1 MRSAESLLRI
11 ALVAAL
17 CVSAAGCA
25 SISAPLKSMQESV
38 SATLAKVAAPAAGPE
53 ATTAAPAA
61 AASAAPVQPAK
72 PAPEPELPVAA
83 ATQRAYEEG
92 RRALAAGRTQDA
104 ERAFKALTVSN
115 PELGG
120 PHAQLGLMHR
130 QAGKLDDAI
139 ADFEFAV
146 KANPKQP
153 LYYNQLGITYRHAGQ
168 FTKAKQAYER
178 AIDLDASY
186 AAPLLN
192 LAILNDLYLRDNAQ
206 ALALYER
213 YQTLA
218 AGPDA
223 TVTKWIADLK
233 NRKGDKTTLLTKK
246 EQP

>member
-1 MRSAESLLRI
+1 MRSADTLLRI
-11 ALVAAL
+11 SLASVLCLVAT
-17 CVSAAGCA
+17 GCSTLA
-25 SISAPLKSMQESV
+25 SVQESV
-38 SATLAKVAAPAAGPE
+38 SATLAKVAAPAAAEP
-53 ATTAAPAA
+53 AVAAPAPAA
-61 AASAAPVQPAK
+61 AASAAPVAVAK
-72 PAPEPELPVAA
+72 PAPEPEVPVAA
-83 ATQRAYEEG
+83 ATRRAYDEA

-153 LYYNQLGITYRHAGQ
+153 LYFNQLGITYRHAGQ
-168 FTKAKQAYER
+168 FAKAKTAYER
-178 AIDLDASY
+178 AIDLDVSY
-186 AAPLLN
+186 AAPVLN

-213 YQTLA
+213 YQALA
-218 AGPDA
+218 SGPDA

-233 NRKGDKTTLLTKK
+233 NRKGEKQTLLTKK

>member
-1 MRSAESLLRI
+1 MRSAEVLRHLGVVLLCI
-11 ALVAAL
+11 G
-17 CVSAAGCA
+17 AAGCA
-25 SISAPLKSMQESV
+25 SVSEPLKAMQESV
-38 SATLAKVAAPAAGPE
+38 SGTIAKVTAPAAPAATAPV
-53 ATTAAPAA
+53 AAAPAA
-61 AASAAPVQPAK
+61 SAPVAA
-72 PAPEPELPVAA
+72 PAPEPEVPVAT
-83 ATQRAYEEG
+83 ATQRAYDDA

-104 ERAFKALTVSN
+104 ERAFKALTLSN

-130 QAGKLDDAI
+130 QANKLPEAI

-168 FTKAKQAYER
+168 FAKAKGAYER
-178 AIDLDASY
+178 ALELDPNY
-186 AAPLLN
+186 AAALLN

-213 YQTLA
+213 YQVA
-218 AGPDA
+218 SAGKDPN
-223 TVTKWIADLK
+223 VTKWIADLK
-233 NRKGDKTTLLTKK
+233 NRKGDKQTLLTKK